1 MQNLSG
7 IFEGPVWERLAETA
21 NGRAIGYGEFVNA
34 ALFDARYGYYA
45 KPKTRVG
52 YGGADFYTSASL
64 KEGVFS
70 ALVESSAKT
79 CCAPRGKTPK
89 NTNFTR
95 SARSPVRKL

>member
-7 IFEGPVWERLAETA
+7 IFEGPVWEKLAKTA
-21 NGRAIGYGEFVNA
+21 NGRAIGYGEFVGA

-70 ALVESSAKT
+70 ALVESSAK
-79 CCAPRGKTPK
+79 
-89 NTNFTR
+89 NMLR
-95 SARSPVRKL
+95 SAGEKPEEYEFYEIGAEPVRKS